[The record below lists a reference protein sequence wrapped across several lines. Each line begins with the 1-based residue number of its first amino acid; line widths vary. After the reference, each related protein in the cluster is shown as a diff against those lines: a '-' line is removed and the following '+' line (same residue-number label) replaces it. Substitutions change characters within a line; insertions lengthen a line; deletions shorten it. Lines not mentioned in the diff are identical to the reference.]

1 MGQGSVPC
9 HTDLFPHARRQVY
22 ASVNAAMVEA
32 YWKIGQAISEACGGS
47 DRAAYGQLTEQRVQ
61 RHELA

>member
-1 MGQGSVPC
+1 MSKAM
-9 HTDLFPHARRQVY
+9 L
-22 ASVNAAMVEA
+22 ASALAWRSSLDKVNAAMVEA

-61 RHELA
+61 RHKLA

>member
-1 MGQGSVPC
+1 MTIPSVSSL
-9 HTDLFPHARRQVY
+9 DK
-22 ASVNAAMVEA
+22 VNAAMVEA

-61 RHELA
+61 RHKLA